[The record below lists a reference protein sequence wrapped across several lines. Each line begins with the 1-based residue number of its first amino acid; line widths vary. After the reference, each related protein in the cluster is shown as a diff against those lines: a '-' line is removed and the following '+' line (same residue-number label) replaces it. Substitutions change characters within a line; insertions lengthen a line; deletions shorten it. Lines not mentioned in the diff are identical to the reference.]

1 MEIIE
6 EDEERERRKIKK
18 YNIEML
24 YQYKEILEE
33 IQNLT
38 TDINLINKLNRK
50 LGITEEEIMARQN
63 EQEILKQL

>member
-1 MEIIE
+1 MLT
-6 EDEERERRKIKK
+6 K
-18 YNIEML
+18 IEMEFYNTL
-24 YQYKEILEE
+24 IANTKKQTEIYKEILEE

>member
-6 EDEERERRKIKK
+6 EDEKRERRKIKK